1 MKFKRKRLKELE
13 SLITLFKDIKN
24 TKMSYM
30 LFYNNKKIT
39 SEIEM
44 IQKSFRQ
51 PIPEAQEY
59 EQKRIKLCVEF
70 SKKDD
75 DNKPI
80 INNDIYLIDNL
91 EDFNLKLKEL
101 QDFYKIYIEEQE
113 IINKENIEFL
123 DEEIEIDFYKI
134 KFDVLPLDLTP
145 SQLNLLLDFEF
156 VESPV

>member
-101 QDFYKIYIEEQE
+101 QDFYKI
-113 IINKENIEFL
+113 
-123 DEEIEIDFYKI
+123 